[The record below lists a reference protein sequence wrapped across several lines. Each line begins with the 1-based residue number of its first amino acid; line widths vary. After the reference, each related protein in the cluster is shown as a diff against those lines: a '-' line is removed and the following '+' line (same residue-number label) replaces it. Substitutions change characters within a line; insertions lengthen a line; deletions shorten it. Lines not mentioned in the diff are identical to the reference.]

1 MAAVGAGVDMI
12 PDPTGSFTTD
22 LQRRVYEYVERN
34 GAVTRDELARTITV
48 DDGRATSKPARS
60 GTYTES
66 VPPTP
71 DELRTCLEALQAEG
85 HLTETD
91 GKLRVALAATTTDLD
106 CEDGRVTIRPARGR
120 DRAGIIETMRT
131 VAADGP
137 YVVADHVATDLERD
151 RALVR
156 ANEDRARVVFTA
168 ILEPASDDEG
178 ESEADSGGNADASTD
193 GDVVGWLHVDAPER
207 RALRHT
213 AEVTVGVDPD
223 HRREGIGTELLEY
236 GLEWAIDAGYEKCYQ
251 HVPATNDGAIAFL
264 EENGWEREGTHEG
277 QYCLDGEYVDEVML
291 AVWP

>member
-1 MAAVGAGVDMI
+1 MI
-12 PDPTGSFTTD
+12 PDPAGSFATD

-34 GAVTRDELARTITV
+34 GSVTRDELARSITV

-71 DELRTCLEALQAEG
+71 DELRTCLEALQTEG

-91 GKLRVALAATTTDLD
+91 GELRVALAATTTDLD

-131 VAADGP
+131 VATDGP

-156 ANEDRARVVFTA
+156 ANEDRSRVVFVA
-168 ILEPASDDEG
+168 ILEGDAADDEDG
-178 ESEADSGGNADASTD
+178 EEPSDSTD

-223 HRREGIGTELLEY
+223 HRRQEIGTELLAY
-236 GLEWAIDAGYEKCYQ
+236 GLEWAVDAGYEKCYQ
-251 HVPATNDGAIAFL
+251 HVPATNEGAIAFL

-277 QYCLDGEYVDEVML
+277 QYCLDGEYVDEIML